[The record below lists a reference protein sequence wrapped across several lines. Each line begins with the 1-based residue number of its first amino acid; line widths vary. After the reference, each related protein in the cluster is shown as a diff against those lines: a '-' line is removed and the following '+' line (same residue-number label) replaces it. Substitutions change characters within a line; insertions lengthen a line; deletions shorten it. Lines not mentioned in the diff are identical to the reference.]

1 MIQLAL
7 FCEQS
12 PRNPSD
18 GEEVIYRKCFW
29 HKRAN
34 KMIYAPPGKAFRIVI
49 RKK

>member
-7 FCEQS
+7 FSEQS
-12 PRNPSD
+12 SQTPAD

-29 HKRAN
+29 HKRAK